1 MTGKESTKW
10 KQSASVALGIAGK
23 VVVKSIP
30 WLGWGLLALAE
41 ILKFV

>member
-1 MTGKESTKW
+1 MTDKESTKW
-10 KQSASVALGIAGK
+10 KQTTGAVLGAIGQ

>member
-1 MTGKESTKW
+1 MTVKTPAKW
-10 KQSASVALGIAGK
+10 KQTVSVVLGVAGK